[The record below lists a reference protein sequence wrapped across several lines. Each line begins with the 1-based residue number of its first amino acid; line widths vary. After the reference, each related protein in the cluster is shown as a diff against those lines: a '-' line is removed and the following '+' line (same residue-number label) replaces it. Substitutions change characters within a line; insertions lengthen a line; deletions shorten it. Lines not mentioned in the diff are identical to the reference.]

1 VAPGSWIE
9 IYGTNLAGDTRSWG
23 SADFNG
29 SNAPTS
35 LDFVSVTVG
44 GQPAYVAYI
53 SPGQV
58 NVQVPSNVSAGTQP
72 LVLTTEWGTSTT
84 YNLTVGP
91 TPGIFAPSIL
101 NVGGKQYAGALLAN
115 TSTWVLPTGAVSGLT
130 SQPASPG
137 AIITLYGVGFGT
149 TNPAVPAGQLVSST
163 QLTSLTSPLQ
173 VLFGTTP
180 ATLQYQGL
188 APGYVGLYQFNI
200 VVPTVAAGSAVP
212 LIFMQGGNTLPQTL
226 YTAVGN

>member
-1 VAPGSWIE
+1 M
-9 IYGTNLAGDTRSWG
+9 
-23 SADFNG
+23 
-29 SNAPTS
+29 
-35 LDFVSVTVG
+35 
-44 GQPAYVAYI
+44 
-53 SPGQV
+53 
-58 NVQVPSNVSAGTQP
+58 
-72 LVLTTEWGTSTT
+72 
-84 YNLTVGP
+84 
-91 TPGIFAPSIL
+91 
-101 NVGGKQYAGALLAN
+101 AN
-115 TSTWVLPTGAVSGLT
+115 SSTWVLPTGAVSG
-130 SQPASPG
+130 SRRSPLRR
-137 AIITLYGVGFGT
+137 APSFPYGVGFGT

-180 ATLQYQGL
+180 ATLQYEGL